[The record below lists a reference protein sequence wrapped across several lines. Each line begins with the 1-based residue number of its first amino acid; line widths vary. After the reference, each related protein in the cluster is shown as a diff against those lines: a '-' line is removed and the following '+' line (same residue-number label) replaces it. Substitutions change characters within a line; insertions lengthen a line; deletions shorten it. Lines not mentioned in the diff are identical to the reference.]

1 MSVLRLAVKAE
12 YFNAIKAGT
21 KTEEY
26 RLCTVY
32 WHVRIVRRQY
42 DTVEITL
49 GYPKRGDTSRR
60 LIFPWNGFETKTITH
75 PHFGTEPVKVYAIKL
90 QPKAAA

>member
-49 GYPKRGDTSRR
+49 GYPKRDDESRR
-60 LIFPWNGFETKTITH
+60 MVFPWNGYEMKEITH
-75 PHFGTEPVKVYAIKL
+75 KHFGDKPVLVYAIKL
-90 QPKAAA
+90 EASK

>member
-26 RLCTVY
+26 RQVSEHWFT
-32 WHVRIVRRQY
+32 RIAMYCGELRH
-42 DTVEITL
+42 IL
-49 GYPKRGDTSRR
+49 GGEGGIR
-60 LIFPWNGFETKTITH
+60 
-75 PHFGTEPVKVYAIKL
+75 
-90 QPKAAA
+90 